1 MLKRPTEVQNFLP
14 NLIIAGTGRA
24 GTTSLFRYLA
34 DHPGVC
40 ASLVKEVHF
49 FDQKS
54 KDRLNQESLNKYGS
68 YFHHCSPDIPIR
80 MEATPLYLNGGKRIA
95 EAIYSVI
102 PDVKLI
108 FTLREPISRAF
119 TVFRAFRIKE
129 PETFGDLSFD
139 DYVAIGLDS
148 GQAERNVKTHDR
160 AERISSYLTDG
171 CYARFLSEYY
181 SVFPREQLCV
191 LFFDD
196 FSKDVRSVMLKVT
209 EFLNI
214 DPRFFDSYKF
224 HVENRTRSYRF
235 SLLHR
240 FAYGVN
246 MKLERT
252 LNRYPAVRSSLRQIY
267 DKVNER
273 KDHKDQI
280 SELAWRQLQ
289 KFYEPYNRE
298 LYALLKHQV
307 PHARLPEWLARA
319 DEVRYRW

>member
-1 MLKRPTEVQNFLP
+1 
-14 NLIIAGTGRA
+14 
-24 GTTSLFRYLA
+24 
-34 DHPGVC
+34 
-40 ASLVKEVHF
+40 
-49 FDQKS
+49 
-54 KDRLNQESLNKYGS
+54 
-68 YFHHCSPDIPIR
+68 

-148 GQAERNVKTHDR
+148 GQAERNVKTHNR
-160 AERISSYLTDG
+160 AERISSYLADG
-171 CYARFLSEYY
+171 CYAHFLSEYY
-181 SVFPREQLCV
+181 GVFPQEQLCV

-196 FSKDVRSVMLKVT
+196 FGKDVKSVMLNVT

-214 DPRFFDSYKF
+214 DPRFYDSYKF

-240 FAYGVN
+240 FAYGAN

-252 LNRYPAVRSSLRQIY
+252 LNRYPAVRRALRQIY
-267 DKVNER
+267 DKLNER
-273 KDHKDQI
+273 KDHEDQI
-280 SELAWRQLQ
+280 SELARLRLQ
-289 KFYEPYNRE
+289 KFYEPHNRE
-298 LYALLKHQV
+298 LYVLLKQHV
-307 PHARLPEWLARA
+307 PRARLPEWIASA
-319 DEVRYRW
+319 KDV